1 MLKALDSIR
10 STDGNGLS
18 MIALFCIDFHFSS
31 VQYQEQRCGI
41 LSNGSFTKWRSK
53 RSRRMSRVACDFGV
67 AQGKLGFVALELLS
81 QSEHCAI
88 ESRLAISDALAL
100 SSALH
105 PSQLGAGGRREW
117 VTRPSRRVFCLCSS
131 KFGERKRRRPK
142 RKGRRG
148 FTTRSGDATE
158 H

>member
-1 MLKALDSIR
+1 MR
-10 STDGNGLS
+10 HTQQWQ
-18 MIALFCIDFHFSS
+18 FHE
-31 VQYQEQRCGI
+31 VAVEAQQTYV
-41 LSNGSFTKWRSK
+41 
-53 RSRRMSRVACDFGV
+53 SRRMRFRCSCAI

-88 ESRLAISDALAL
+88 ESRLAISDALVL

-131 KFGERKRRRPK
+131 KFGERNRKEEPK
-142 RKGRRG
+142 RKGSEASLLDPEVPLS
-148 FTTRSGDATE
+148 TDQKL
-158 H
+158 